1 MLDTLLDQAQRL
13 ARTKNDAQCT
23 LFSLEEF
30 ASVDISKPFVL
41 PDIPDWPEA
50 ERLKMEKD
58 GMGFYL
64 SGHPLNKYADLI
76 DKYATATTLTL
87 KDAPVS
93 VVLAAVLSAG
103 SVARTKKGDAM
114 ARGVFE
120 DLKVLPRSSFSP
132 VLRQVPG
139 ADLL

>member
-1 MLDTLLDQAQRL
+1 LDALLDQAQRS
-13 ARTKNDAQCT
+13 ARSRNDAQCT

-30 ASVDISKPFVL
+30 AQVDISKPFVM

-76 DKYATATTLTL
+76 DKYATATTLSL
-87 KDAPVS
+87 KDAPPQVF
-93 VVLAAVLSAG
+93 LAGVLSALNV
-103 SVARTKKGDAM
+103 SRTKKGEAM
-114 ARGVFE
+114 ARGVLE
-120 DLKVLPRSSFSP
+120 DLEGSVQVL
-132 VLRQVPG
+132 
-139 ADLL
+139 